1 MSSRKQSRTRRQSP
15 TVILSCFPS
24 LWPRVAKWNKL
35 GNVWVFIPLIHRP
48 KIICTKTQTL
58 PNLFL
63 FAHLIE
69 EVGVDWDVVSRRR
82 RLDGLPLLVLVGT
95 ATLSLSEQAWRYL
108 GGFGLCAAAFA
119 VLFRPLL
126 AVRNLGDNSID
137 FKNCPK
143 NDPKRIFENM
153 YELLECQYCKHKK
166 SPQVPKV

>member
-63 FAHLIE
+63 FATVVYDVNVDDVCIV
-69 EVGVDWDVVSRRR
+69 VGARGKMCLRVTGWRTLERGRRCGR
-82 RLDGLPLLVLVGT
+82 GRECSDTDIGQSHREASEWWEANSYRPSWQWGNPGPGRVMDRQTAWSATRSYSSTSPL
-95 ATLSLSEQAWRYL
+95 S
-108 GGFGLCAAAFA
+108 FA
-119 VLFRPLL
+119 R
-126 AVRNLGDNSID
+126 A
-137 FKNCPK
+137 
-143 NDPKRIFENM
+143 
-153 YELLECQYCKHKK
+153 
-166 SPQVPKV
+166 